1 MRLKKNNKGG
11 GGRVVLITWKLL
23 GHNQNTAESE
33 HQCAQSQVYDDHGA
47 AWYDDYL
54 AQHHKY
60 PDDKHTQHVGATEQE
75 EGEGEQAKPK
85 GRNQLATVH

>member
-1 MRLKKNNKGG
+1 MRFKETIRGG
-11 GGRVVLITWKLL
+11 RRVVLITWKLL
-23 GHNQNTAESE
+23 GHNQNTAEGK